1 MIGGLLPT
9 LRNAIGGRHLA
20 IIGAAD
26 EMVVDQQLVLL
37 DAARGHLSPRDE
49 TLGAQKSQGNA

>member
-1 MIGGLLPT
+1 MIGRLFPT
-9 LRNAIGGRHLA
+9 LRNAIGGRQLA
-20 IIGAAD
+20 VIGAAD

-37 DAARGHLSPRDE
+37 DAARGYLSPWDE